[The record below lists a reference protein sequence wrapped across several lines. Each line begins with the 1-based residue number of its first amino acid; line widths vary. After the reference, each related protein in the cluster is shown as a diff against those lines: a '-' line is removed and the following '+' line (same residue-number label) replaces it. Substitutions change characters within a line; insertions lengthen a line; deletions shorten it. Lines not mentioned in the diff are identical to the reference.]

1 MNKSEFLR
9 AIAEDSCMSIKDVS
23 KMFES
28 LQTVVVNGLQNGEK
42 ITVTGFGTFE
52 AKHRNARTCRNP
64 LTGDTV
70 NVPAKVVPSFK
81 PGNLLKEALK

>member
-9 AIAEDSCMSIKDVS
+9 AVAEDSCMSIKDVT
-23 KMFES
+23 KVFES
-28 LQTVVVNGLQNGEK
+28 VQTVVTNGLSNGER
-42 ITVTGFGTFE
+42 ITITGFGTFE

-64 LTGDTV
+64 LTGESI

-81 PGNLLKEALK
+81 PGNMLKEALK

>member
-1 MNKSEFLR
+1 MNKTEFLK
-9 AIAEDSCMSIKDVS
+9 AIAEDANVSIKDASAV
-23 KMFES
+23 FES
-28 LQTVVVNGLQNGEK
+28 MQNVIVKGLADGER

-64 LTGDTV
+64 QTGETV
-70 NVPAKVVPSFK
+70 SVPAKVVPSFK